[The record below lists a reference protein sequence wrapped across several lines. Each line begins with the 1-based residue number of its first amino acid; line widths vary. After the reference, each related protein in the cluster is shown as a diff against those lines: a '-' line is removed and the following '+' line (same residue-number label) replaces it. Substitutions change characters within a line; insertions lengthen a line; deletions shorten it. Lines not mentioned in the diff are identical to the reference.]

1 MFRGVGPVG
10 TFVDIT
16 AGVIVDKPS
25 LTLRRRRRRQ
35 MAVGKIVA
43 GVAAGLGL
51 VGVGYAGLAGQDD
64 TTRDDAGQ
72 IVEGGELGAL
82 RIRVGDCF
90 LDPMSGSTIEAVD
103 AVPCSQPHMFE
114 VYAAFNLAFGTDD
127 PFPGGSAVDGLV
139 DDGCYSRFFEFV
151 GLGYEESIFD
161 FSALYPTNLSWDEVD
176 DREVLCLISN
186 HDGSMKSGTARN
198 ARI

>member
-1 MFRGVGPVG
+1 
-10 TFVDIT
+10 
-16 AGVIVDKPS
+16 
-25 LTLRRRRRRQ
+25 
-35 MAVGKIVA
+35 MAVGKVIA

-64 TTRDDAGQ
+64 TTRDDTGQ

-103 AVPCSQPHMFE
+103 AVPCTQPHMFE
-114 VYAAFNLAFGTDD
+114 VYAAFNLDYGTDD
-127 PFPGGSAVDGLV
+127 PFPGISAVDGLV
-139 DDGCYSRFFEFV
+139 DEGCYSRFPEFV
-151 GLGYEESIFD
+151 GLEYEESTFD
-161 FSALYPTNLSWDEVD
+161 FSAIYPTSQTWEKLD
-176 DREVLCLISN
+176 DREVLCLIGN